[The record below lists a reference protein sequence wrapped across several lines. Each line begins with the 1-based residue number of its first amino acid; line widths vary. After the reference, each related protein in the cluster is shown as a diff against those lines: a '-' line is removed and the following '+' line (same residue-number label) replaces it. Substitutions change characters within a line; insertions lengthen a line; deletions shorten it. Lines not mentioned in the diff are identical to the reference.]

1 MLDRLLEVLGRLLE
15 ERVSLC
21 DDGDGV
27 DGGDTYPVEFS
38 FEFYPH
44 GNIQACFMTQ
54 EGYQDWIR
62 LWLLFACQR
71 ACIRFRRLEVE
82 GVDHGI
88 TGIIF
93 FNMHASC

>member
-1 MLDRLLEVLGRLLE
+1 MDRLLEVLGRLLE

-44 GNIQACFMTQ
+44 GNIQVCFMIR
-54 EGYQDWIR
+54 EGYSR
-62 LWLLFACQR
+62 LDTAVATFRMLAC
-71 ACIRFRRLEVE
+71 
-82 GVDHGI
+82 
-88 TGIIF
+88 
-93 FNMHASC
+93 MHQVSKIGGRGSGSWHHWHYFL

>member
-38 FEFYPH
+38 LSFIHMATYK
-44 GNIQACFMTQ
+44 
-54 EGYQDWIR
+54 
-62 LWLLFACQR
+62 L
-71 ACIRFRRLEVE
+71 
-82 GVDHGI
+82 
-88 TGIIF
+88 
-93 FNMHASC
+93 AS